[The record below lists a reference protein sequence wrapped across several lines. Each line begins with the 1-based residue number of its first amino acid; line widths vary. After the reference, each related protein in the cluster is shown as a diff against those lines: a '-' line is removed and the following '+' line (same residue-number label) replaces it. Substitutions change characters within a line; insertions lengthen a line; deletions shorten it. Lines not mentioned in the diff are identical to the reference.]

1 MPPTK
6 RTKSVEITDRTA
18 PNRARAA
25 TALRLAG
32 ASYQEIA
39 VTLGLASPRVARDL
53 VEAELAETEQDTDK
67 RDALR
72 REEAA
77 RIERLLR
84 GMWNKATNPE
94 HDEHIP
100 AARAALAMIDR
111 HARLLGLDQPTE
123 VIVYTPTTT
132 EIDQWVAHMVS
143 GGAVIPGQVEEADV
157 LAALEG

>member
-1 MPPTK
+1 MAATP
-6 RTKSVEITDRTA
+6 RAKSVEVADRDTPTA
-18 PNRARAA
+18 RRAA

-32 ASYQEIA
+32 ASYTEIA
-39 VTLGLASPRVARDL
+39 HTLGLTTARIARDM
-53 VEAELAETEQDTDK
+53 VEKELATAEQDGDA
-67 RDALR
+67 RDSLR

-84 GMWNKATNPE
+84 GMWNKATDPK
-94 HDEHIP
+94 DAEHIP

-132 EIDQWVAHMVS
+132 EIDQWVTQMVA
-143 GGAVIPGQVEEADV
+143 GTAVIAGTVEEADV
-157 LAALEG
+157 LAAIEV